1 MVKLRL
7 ALSPR
12 SELPSVFP
20 EGSQLATFS
29 GGLLQANEYFSSLP
43 DRARAGYCGNAPK
56 WRSIARTGQGQGSS
70 SDPRAVAVVASLDTL
85 WDSAGG
91 LG

>member
-20 EGSQLATFS
+20 EGSQLATFICS
-29 GGLLQANEYFSSLP
+29 LLQANQYFPSLP
-43 DRARAGYCGNAPK
+43 DRAKAGCSGNA
-56 WRSIARTGQGQGSS
+56 SQMALNRTNGPGQRPS
-70 SDPRAVAVVASLDTL
+70 
-85 WDSAGG
+85 
-91 LG
+91 